1 MKAHYIIQGNKTTSM
16 PENMAR
22 LKFTMRNGTIPFL
35 KLTSSGE
42 HIVNKQVNHKHKGM
56 LQQGATGLDE

>member
-22 LKFTMRNGTIPFL
+22 L
-35 KLTSSGE
+35 
-42 HIVNKQVNHKHKGM
+42 QVYNEEWDYSLSETDVKW
-56 LQQGATGLDE
+56 